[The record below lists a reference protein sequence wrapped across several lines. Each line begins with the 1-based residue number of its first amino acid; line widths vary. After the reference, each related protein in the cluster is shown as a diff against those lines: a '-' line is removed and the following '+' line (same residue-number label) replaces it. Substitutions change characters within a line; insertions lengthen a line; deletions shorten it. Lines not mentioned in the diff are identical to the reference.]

1 MTSARIVETLDEL
14 EHSHPRFGLR
24 FEPAAIEKLAL
35 KRGEEALCHRIVVG
49 VAHRTHRGP
58 HSCLA
63 ATLAEF
69 DTSILRTLPGGA
81 RAAAPSQGSTAA
93 THGATVVASASHHD
107 APSRGAGVLRRACED
122 ITVRYEGRR
131 SE

>member
-14 EHSHPRFGLR
+14 EHGHPRLGLR

-69 DTSILRTLPGGA
+69 DTSILRTLVRVMDDILWP
-81 RAAAPSQGSTAA
+81 R
-93 THGATVVASASHHD
+93 VANAMFKASRT
-107 APSRGAGVLRRACED
+107 S
-122 ITVRYEGRR
+122 
-131 SE
+131 